1 MTQKVVHKMGVVND
15 MYYFFYKKI
24 FSLKLSYY
32 EEKNVNIY

>member
-1 MTQKVVHKMGVVND
+1 MTQKVVHKIGVVND
-15 MYYFFYKKI
+15 MYYFFTKI

>member
-15 MYYFFYKKI
+15 MYYFFTKKF

>member
-15 MYYFFYKKI
+15 MYYLFYKNF

-32 EEKNVNIY
+32 EEKNVYIY